1 MKNRLTTIL
10 LILVTQLSF
19 GQIVASFEGNP
30 QGFKDVSAYQD
41 YDYIG
46 YSSEGFTLVWLNG
59 KAGLIDKIGY
69 EVVPPKYDCL
79 KGLRDGLVIV
89 CNGQGGHLAV
99 CGDPCAEIIQGKYGV
114 IDTLGK
120 EIVPLIYDGIS
131 YFNDEGLARVKLNE
145 KYGVI
150 DKTGKVIV
158 PIIYDL
164 KTLPKYRNSKYYIDG
179 IEVEITR

>member
-1 MKNRLTTIL
+1 MKNQLTTVL
-10 LILVTQLSF
+10 LILVAQLSF
-19 GQIVASFEGNP
+19 GQIVASFEGNS
-30 QGFKDVSAYQD
+30 QEFKNVSAYQD

-46 YSSEGFTLVWLNG
+46 YSSEGFTLVKLNRKYG
-59 KAGLIDKIGY
+59 FIDKTGY
-69 EVVPPKYDCL
+69 EVISPKYDCVQDF
-79 KGLRDGLVIV
+79 REGLVIV

-99 CGDPCAEIIQGKYGV
+99 CGDPCAEIIKGKYGV
-114 IDTLGK
+114 FDTTGK

-150 DKTGKVIV
+150 DKTGKVVV

-164 KTLPKYRNSKYYIDG
+164 KTLPKWNNTRFYIDG